1 MVGTVSI
8 RIGTIAAA
16 WAAALLI
23 WAVVLV
29 ALTAIPNE
37 GIDATA
43 PEFYPAPPAVEA
55 VLGNERWVERGLLD
69 PLPERSG
76 DVRHEAQ
83 DVPKSE
89 PFFEVGM

>member
-1 MVGTVSI
+1 MVGTMSI

-16 WAAALLI
+16 WAAALLV
-23 WAVVLV
+23 WALVLV

-37 GIDATA
+37 MIDVAA
-43 PEFYPAPPAVEA
+43 PQFDPAPPAVEA

-69 PLPERSG
+69 PLPEQSG
-76 DVRHEAQ
+76 DVRHGAQEA
-83 DVPKSE
+83 PKSE